1 MSEPA
6 PEPAPTE
13 PAPAMPT
20 EPAPAMPEPASASTS
35 VPGAVALADAQP
47 ARDPG
52 SNATRAIALGW
63 LALSALLVW
72 FFAGQAFGS
81 DLGTENVRLRL
92 VIRAAAVLVPAYP
105 GLLALA
111 ALLTGH
117 RPGVRWDVLSLPFEA
132 WWYATLGTMTW
143 REVKSF
149 FGRPVAYIV
158 IFFWLLLNGYFFL
171 ALLDHYGGPEA
182 WGKDFQEP
190 PMQFVT
196 GNFLILFG
204 LALMCPALTMRLLA
218 EESSNG
224 SIEMLLTAPVTHT
237 QVMLSKYLGAI
248 VFYVSLLLAT
258 GIYMWI
264 LSAYATEW
272 DWGPVLGGYLGLLL
286 MGALF
291 LSVGLFTSSVADNQI
306 VAFILAVLP
315 NMLLIFIFLVQ
326 NIVPF
331 DWAKEV
337 LKHINIWEL
346 HQEFLKG
353 IVHWRSLA
361 FYVSS
366 TVFFLFL
373 AVRGVE
379 SHTWR

>member
-1 MSEPA
+1 MSETAAGPEPTPAGPVDGPASRPPAEGKA
-6 PEPAPTE
+6 PETD
-13 PAPAMPT
+13 
-20 EPAPAMPEPASASTS
+20 
-35 VPGAVALADAQP
+35 VALGSKVVLEP
-47 ARDPG
+47 P
-52 SNATRAIALGW
+52 SNATRAIAVGW

-72 FFAGQAFGS
+72 FFAGQAFAS
-81 DLGTENVRLRL
+81 DLGTENARLRL
-92 VIRAAAVLVPAYP
+92 IIRAAAVLVPAYP

-111 ALLTGH
+111 ALLSGR
-117 RPGVRWDVLSLPFEA
+117 RPSVRWNLLSLPFEA
-132 WWYATLGTMTW
+132 WWYSTLGTMTW

-171 ALLDHYGGPEA
+171 ALLDHYGGAEA

-190 PMQFVT
+190 PSQYVT
-196 GNFLILFG
+196 GNFIMLFG

-224 SIEMLLTAPVTHT
+224 SMEMLLTAPVTHA
-237 QVMLSKYLGAI
+237 QVMLSKYTGAI
-248 VFYVSLLLAT
+248 VFYISLLLAT
-258 GIYMWI
+258 VAYMLI
-264 LSAYATEW
+264 LRQYATEW
-272 DWGPVLGGYLGLLL
+272 DWGPVLGGYLGLFL
-286 MGALF
+286 MGSLF
-291 LSVGLFTSSVADNQI
+291 LSIGLFTSSVSDNQI
-306 VAFILAVLP
+306 IAFILAVLP

-326 NIVPF
+326 NVVPY

-337 LKHINIWEL
+337 IKHVNIWEL

-353 IVHWRSLA
+353 VVHWRSLA
-361 FYVSS
+361 FYLSS